1 MRLYNELGLES
12 LKFRHWFRTLCL
24 FFKIIKHGLQEYLF
38 NLIPQSNHQ
47 YNARTTEDIRT
58 FYCRTDIFKY
68 SYFPAT
74 IMKWNKRDEKLRKS
88 QSLPYFKNALLKVGR
103 STAKSFYNINNPIG
117 LKLLARLRLGLSQL
131 NEHKFK
137 HNLQDCITPLCTCSL
152 NLFPIS
158 FCTIK

>member
-1 MRLYNELGLES
+1 ME
-12 LKFRHWFRTLCL
+12 
-24 FFKIIKHGLQEYLF
+24 
-38 NLIPQSNHQ
+38 
-47 YNARTTEDIRT
+47 
-58 FYCRTDIFKY
+58 
-68 SYFPAT
+68 
-74 IMKWNKRDEKLRKS
+74 WNKRDEKLRKS

-103 STAKSFYNINNPIG
+103 PTAKSFYNTNNPIG